1 MRPMHHPTSLSL
13 TQLRKTIAKRLQES
27 KSTIPHF
34 YLKGK
39 VESLPERRK
48 PLYEELK
55 IDNDSYYVSLIPVLG
70 QSYFNAYVTKITD
83 YVSKVEEREQ
93 KLKTLS
99 EELSQRVESQVGE
112 IKAKN
117 QSLIENI
124 RFAKTIQDAFESKA
138 IQVIRKNYE
147 VQYFY
152 SALLICV

>member
-1 MRPMHHPTSLSL
+1 MEQKGTLFGCRWCNISEKNQP
-13 TQLRKTIAKRLQES
+13 K
-27 KSTIPHF
+27 
-34 YLKGK
+34 LKGRNR
-39 VESLPERRK
+39 ERER
-48 PLYEELK
+48 E
-55 IDNDSYYVSLIPVLG
+55 
-70 QSYFNAYVTKITD
+70 TD
-83 YVSKVEEREQ
+83 IQTDQKKEREQ